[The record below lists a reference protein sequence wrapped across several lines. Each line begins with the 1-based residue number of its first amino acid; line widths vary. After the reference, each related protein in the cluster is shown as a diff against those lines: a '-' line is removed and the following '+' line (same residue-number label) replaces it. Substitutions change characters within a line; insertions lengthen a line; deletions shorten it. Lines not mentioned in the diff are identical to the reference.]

1 MEIDIR
7 VFVELFIA
15 GFTLGL
21 GPCFLFC
28 APILFPYILAKG
40 TTAKEGFRTTAVFS
54 LGRLIAYGILGF
66 AAVYLLN
73 TLNIQNVY
81 FKKIT
86 GLFIILIGIAYIFTP
101 LDNKCLTGFSRA
113 EHKICGSLNKF
124 LIEKLRFNM
133 LILGLLVGL
142 SPCAPLVGILT
153 YILVKSTTPFTGL
166 LYGVSFGLGTF
177 FSPLL
182 IAGFVAGGLSELISR
197 HPKMFSFTKILSGI
211 ILVYFGL
218 KLII

>member
-1 MEIDIR
+1 MEIDIK
-7 VFVELFIA
+7 VFVELLIA
-15 GFTLGL
+15 GLTLGF

-28 APILFPYILAKG
+28 GPILFPYILAKG
-40 TTAKEGFRTTAVFS
+40 TTAKEGFRTTVVFS

-66 AAVYLLN
+66 SAVYLLN

-86 GLFIILIGIAYIFTP
+86 GLFIILIGIAYIFSP
-101 LDNKCLTGFSRA
+101 A
-113 EHKICGSLNKF
+113 EHKICGLLNKF

-153 YILVKSTTPFTGL
+153 YILVKSTTPFMGL
-166 LYGVSFGLGTF
+166 LYSVSFGLGTF

-182 IAGFVAGGLSELISR
+182 VAGFVAGGLSELISR
-197 HPKMFSFTKILSGI
+197 HSKMFSLTKILSGM

-218 KLII
+218 KLFI

>member
-1 MEIDIR
+1 MDIHI
-7 VFVELFIA
+7 FVELFLA
-15 GFTLGL
+15 GLGL
-21 GPCFLFC
+21 GFGPCFLFC
-28 APILFPYILAKG
+28 APIVFPYILAKG
-40 TTAKEGFRTTAVFS
+40 TTAKEGFRTIVVFS
-54 LGRLIAYGILGF
+54 LGRIIAYSILGF

-81 FKKIT
+81 FKKIA
-86 GLFIILIGIAYIFTP
+86 GLFIILVGIAYIF
-101 LDNKCLTGFSRA
+101 GRA
-113 EHKICGSLNKF
+113 EHKICGLLNKF

-153 YILVKSTTPFTGL
+153 YILVKAATPFTGL
-166 LYGVSFGLGTF
+166 LYSVSFGLGTF
-177 FSPLL
+177 FSPMLV
-182 IAGFVAGGLSELISR
+182 AGFIAGGLSEIISR
-197 HPKMFSFTKILSGI
+197 HRRLFLFMKILSGI

>member
-1 MEIDIR
+1 MEIDIK
-7 VFVELFIA
+7 VFLELFIA
-15 GFTLGL
+15 GLTLGF

-28 APILFPYILAKG
+28 APILFPYILAEG
-40 TTAKEGFRTTAVFS
+40 TTAKEGFRSTVVFL

-66 AAVYLLN
+66 VAVYLLN

-86 GLFIILIGIAYIFTP
+86 GFFIILIGIAYIF
-101 LDNKCLTGFSRA
+101 GRA
-113 EHKICGSLNKF
+113 EHKICGFLNKF
-124 LIEKLRFNM
+124 LIGKLRFNM

-153 YILVKSTTPFTGL
+153 YILVKSATPFAGL
-166 LYGVSFGLGTF
+166 LCGVSFGLGTF

-182 IAGFVAGGLSELISR
+182 VGGFIAGGLSELISR
-197 HPKMFSFTKILSGI
+197 HRRLFLFMKILSGS
-211 ILVYFGL
+211 ILIYFGL
-218 KLII
+218 KLLI